1 MRRLSPERR
10 SDLILLAAGTV
21 LGVLAA
27 AAYALFR
34 AFTLDD
40 ATGGDRVAEFSSQM
54 LFPGV
59 LVVVAVA
66 AMVWM
71 GWKLDID

>member
-1 MRRLSPERR
+1 MQRMSPERR
-10 SDLILLAAGTV
+10 ADVLLAAAGIL

-40 ATGGDRVAEFSSQM
+40 ASAGDRLAEFSGEM

-59 LVVVAVA
+59 LVIVAVA